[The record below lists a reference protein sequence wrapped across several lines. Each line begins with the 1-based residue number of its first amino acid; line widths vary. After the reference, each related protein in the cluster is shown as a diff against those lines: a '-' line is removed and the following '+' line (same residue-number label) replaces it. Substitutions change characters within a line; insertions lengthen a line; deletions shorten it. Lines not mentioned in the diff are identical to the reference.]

1 MSATILPTMGQQE
14 EGGAPQVAIA
24 ENPSAQEQ
32 VERALPVKDIQPAS
46 KNTAP
51 IVEPDVYHQ
60 AQSRSLPMVEDYIEM
75 QAQHG
80 GTGGQAP
87 ETSKS
92 ASEIGF
98 IPTMRSIIDR
108 HNEDRARDSIMD
120 REHNIDIEGQRQ
132 FGEDRDREQRRPAER
147 SSSQEQE
154 RAVPHHQSLQ
164 GVMYHPEQRSRDEDD
179 NANTQAHEVAQDL
192 GSKPSLHHLRQH
204 PDPEEANNTIRD
216 GHREVPDHEDSLL
229 DPSEDSGSRHRARG
243 MEADERMGSPE
254 LAQKDPT
261 ANTNVGHDTAVKSRD
276 DDMVVSKSED
286 QEMPLRAP
294 TTARSAS
301 PPASASI
308 QPQARRHSAIDHGL
322 SRKTDKAP
330 PPAKRAT
337 TDSEQC
343 APNAK
348 VARVK
353 RELGKKLPKVYPPR
367 KPRVRPAPVEPLTMT
382 IRTDSALSTLAS
394 AAVAIKN
401 HQGPLSTLSVPQ
413 SPTVQAGGGASVA
426 TAEVLPGSTNSTTT
440 ATTSTPG
447 ATAAAEETEAA
458 TASATTTATSTSTVT
473 AAAAAEP
480 PLISGRSPF
489 KEHLPQDAA
498 GYRCELCPGERF
510 GRVHDLKRHQISKHN
525 EMTWPCDF
533 CHRPFVRRDAL
544 LRHYSVKAARNDGVH
559 PTLQEEDR
567 LQEAKARA
575 KLLS

>member
-1 MSATILPTMGQQE
+1 MDEDHIEIP
-14 EGGAPQVAIA
+14 
-24 ENPSAQEQ
+24 AQHRGTDDQASET
-32 VERALPVKDIQPAS
+32 AKPAS
-46 KNTAP
+46 VLAP
-51 IVEPDVYHQ
+51 
-60 AQSRSLPMVEDYIEM
+60 
-75 QAQHG
+75 
-80 GTGGQAP
+80 
-87 ETSKS
+87 
-92 ASEIGF
+92 
-98 IPTMRSIIDR
+98 IPTMKSIIERYNKDR
-108 HNEDRARDSIMD
+108 TQDSIMD
-120 REHNIDIEGQRQ
+120 TEHSSEIEGHRQ
-132 FGEDRDREQRRPAER
+132 LGED
-147 SSSQEQE
+147 QEQE
-154 RAVPHHQSLQ
+154 QRGPGEISPRQEQGERAIPQQQSLRGRLYQ
-164 GVMYHPEQRSRDEDD
+164 PEHSSTHDDDHANQQAREAAQVSRTKSTMTMGHPRQRPEQEDTD
-179 NANTQAHEVAQDL
+179 
-192 GSKPSLHHLRQH
+192 K
-204 PDPEEANNTIRD
+204 TIRD
-216 GHREVPDHEDSLL
+216 EHRVLSDYKDS
-229 DPSEDSGSRHRARG
+229 ESRHHAADG
-243 MEADERMGSPE
+243 EADERMGSPE
-254 LAQKDPT
+254 TAQKDPT
-261 ANTNVGHDTAVKSRD
+261 IENTAGGRDAAVKSGD
-276 DDMVVSKSED
+276 EDMVASKSED
-286 QEMPLRAP
+286 QDMPLRAP
-294 TTARSAS
+294 ILSRSVS
-301 PPASASI
+301 PPASASS
-308 QPQARRHSAIDHGL
+308 QPQARRHSAIDHDM
-322 SRKTDKAP
+322 SRNPDKVS

-343 APNAK
+343 APTAK

-413 SPTVQAGGGASVA
+413 SPTVQAGGGTSVA
-426 TAEVLPGSTNSTTT
+426 TADASPGSTSSTTT
-440 ATTSTPG
+440 ATTSAPA
-447 ATAAAEETEAA
+447 ATAAAKEPETLSVSTTSAA
-458 TASATTTATSTSTVT
+458 TAATTTTSATTTSATG
-473 AAAAAEP
+473 EP